1 MQICN
6 YTSRKKN
13 GGCRGGANHKPNR
26 ASFGSATSGYKRNP
40 PAHHERVAKIY
51 TKNKLSSF
59 SVSWRQRRA
68 PFNTAPPPLSLPL
81 IRAELPNFRLRRD
94 SSPLCLSSATTTTT
108 MRGPSPQNKG
118 SRTLHKKANRKRDTG
133 NDVNAVAGD
142 RQSGTSTHPG

>member
-68 PFNTAPPPLSLPL
+68 PFNTAPPPSLFHLSGQSCRTSGYGATLL
-81 IRAELPNFRLRRD
+81 LCASQARRRRRR
-94 SSPLCLSSATTTTT
+94 CAGHRHKTKEA
-108 MRGPSPQNKG
+108 GPCI
-118 SRTLHKKANRKRDTG
+118 KKLTG
-133 NDVNAVAGD
+133 NA
-142 RQSGTSTHPG
+142 TPEMT